1 MLNEERIRLMTR
13 MASYEENEGKKNVSI
28 GSYFRSDYI
37 SLQVLKS
44 VISATI
50 AFVLLCG
57 AAILYDFEV
66 FMQDIYKKDLLA
78 AGKQILIYYIVFVAI
93 YAVISYIVYSYRYNR
108 ARKSLRQYYNN
119 LKQLSLLYE
128 EENRK

>member
-44 VISATI
+44 VISATV

-57 AAILYDFEV
+57 AAVLYDFEV
-66 FMQDIYKKDLLA
+66 FMQDIYKEDLLA
-78 AGKQILIYYIVFVAI
+78 AGKKILIYYIIFVAV
-93 YAVISYIVYSYRYNR
+93 YAVISYVVYSYRYNK

>member
-50 AFVLLCG
+50 AFALLCG
-57 AAILYDFEV
+57 AVILYDLEV
-66 FMQDIYKKDLLA
+66 FMQDIYKEDLLA
-78 AGKQILIYYIVFVAI
+78 AGKKLLIYYIVFVAV
-93 YAVISYIVYSYRYNR
+93 YAVISYVVYSYRYNK